1 VSYNPR
7 NFLAG
12 RATNVNKLPIYC
24 CFSQMMRLPEDD
36 LVIIA
41 VGNVQATP
49 AIDEVLEQ
57 LFRLCRSLPYR
68 DP

>member
-1 VSYNPR
+1 MHNGA
-7 NFLAG
+7 NEGF
-12 RATNVNKLPIYC
+12 
-24 CFSQMMRLPEDD
+24 FSQMMRIPEDD

-41 VGNVQATP
+41 LGNVTTTKK
-49 AIDEVLEQ
+49 IDEVLDQ

>member
-1 VSYNPR
+1 MHNGA
-7 NFLAG
+7 NQGF
-12 RATNVNKLPIYC
+12 
-24 CFSQMMRLPEDD
+24 FSQMMRIPEDD

-41 VGNVQATP
+41 VGNVEAAP

-68 DP
+68 EP